1 MIEYIALLAVLGLV
15 VSNILLIRIAFK
27 TKLLDKAETVF
38 DYTAVTKTRKEPEV
52 QSKAP
57 IEVPIY

>member
-1 MIEYIALLAVLGLV
+1 MIEYIALIAVLGLV

-38 DYTAVTKTRKEPEV
+38 DYTAVTETRKAPEI